1 MNLVVNNIICDL
13 SLLWNSAENKK
24 VSKKLTKDLVNSI
37 GLHSLKILAEKNK
50 PPIDMDYPVLIYKNS
65 VIDGYEVLL
74 KKFNMNK
81 KSIKVIKIN
90 DKDIAFSK
98 MD

>member
-1 MNLVVNNIICDL
+1 M
-13 SLLWNSAENKK
+13 LWNAAENKK

-65 VIDGYEVLL
+65 VIDGYEVL

-81 KSIKVIKIN
+81 RSVKVININ

-98 MD
+98 WIKYEK